1 MFRGNDLILNFNFL
15 LFCLSDKQNVN
26 TSGIKVL
33 QISLCL
39 VLILKTGV
47 VLPLTVVD
55 VTVQSRE
62 ADIPAAE
69 AEDSTGAEIVGPE
82 KGTRLPSS
90 PHSAQQ
96 TIPGLE
102 TPKLGGE

>member
-1 MFRGNDLILNFNFL
+1 ML
-15 LFCLSDKQNVN
+15 K
-26 TSGIKVL
+26 IKFP
-33 QISLCL
+33 LCL
-39 VLILKTGV
+39 ALVRILKTAV
-47 VLPLTVVD
+47 VLCLTVVD

-82 KGTRLPSS
+82 KGRRLPSS

-96 TIPGLE
+96 TIPELE
-102 TPKLGGE
+102 TPKLGGEGDGLCTHAPSHSHTHESTECC

>member
-1 MFRGNDLILNFNFL
+1 MDEPSIKSPL
-15 LFCLSDKQNVN
+15 CLA
-26 TSGIKVL
+26 
-33 QISLCL
+33 L
-39 VLILKTGV
+39 VLILNTGV
-47 VLPLTVVD
+47 VLCLTVVD

-62 ADIPAAE
+62 AGIPASE
-69 AEDSTGAEIVGPE
+69 AEDSTGAEIMGPE

-102 TPKLGGE
+102 TPKLRGE